1 MLPWCFLCSPG
12 LLVIGG
18 LQFLGEERQAKEC
31 DLVGISSHKIRS
43 WEAFHKEPDRKYFRH
58 CQPHAVPVTAALHR
72 PAGAAFPPE
81 ASWRTRFPCLFQLSV
96 LLLTDSLRWPRL
108 ALNSEFRDLPVS
120 TSQVSEPQVGV
131 TIPGFYRR
139 MGIKLKISC
148 ILDKHST
155 KLESQSPFQFLG
167 PSQPWDLKIFSNRE
181 SLACYSHH
189 IPFYS
194 VFLFQFEGQL

>member
-81 ASWRTRFPCLFQLSV
+81 ASWRTQFPCLFQLSV

-108 ALNSEFRDLPVS
+108 ALNSEFRSSCLHLPSIRTTGGCHHTWFLPTDGDQTQNFVHLG
-120 TSQVSEPQVGV
+120 QALYKAGV
-131 TIPGFYRR
+131 PV
-139 MGIKLKISC
+139 
-148 ILDKHST
+148 
-155 KLESQSPFQFLG
+155 PF
-167 PSQPWDLKIFSNRE
+167 
-181 SLACYSHH
+181 
-189 IPFYS
+189 S
-194 VFLFQFEGQL
+194 VFRSLTALGSQDLQQ